1 MDMSIIPKK
10 KKWRFLLG
18 AIIIAVIAIFA
29 TSNGSSPFNKNIQI
43 VQNGYLE
50 AIPNQKIGPAFK
62 EFFGEPKWTSF
73 TSTDNKEVVEFT
85 GKCRWNG
92 EPADFKMQFIMLKDG
107 NFRVGAMKINDES
120 MNILES
126 AAIMKKIISE
136 KASSGS

>member
-1 MDMSIIPKK
+1 MSIFPKK

-29 TSNGSSPFNKNIQI
+29 TSNGSSPLNKNIQI
-43 VQNGYLE
+43 VQNGHLD

-126 AAIMKKIISE
+126 SAIMKKIISE

>member
-1 MDMSIIPKK
+1 MSIFPKK

-126 AAIMKKIISE
+126 SAIMKKIISE

>member
-1 MDMSIIPKK
+1 MSIFPKK

-29 TSNGSSPFNKNIQI
+29 TSNGSSPLNKNIQI

-136 KASSGS
+136 KG

>member
-1 MDMSIIPKK
+1 MSIFPKK

>member
-1 MDMSIIPKK
+1 MSIFPKK

-29 TSNGSSPFNKNIQI
+29 TSNGSSPLNKNIQI

>member
-1 MDMSIIPKK
+1 MSIFPKK

-29 TSNGSSPFNKNIQI
+29 TSNGSSPLNKNIQI
-43 VQNGYLE
+43 VQNGHLD

-120 MNILES
+120 MNILEP

>member
-1 MDMSIIPKK
+1 MSIFPKK

-29 TSNGSSPFNKNIQI
+29 TSNDSSPLNKNIQI
-43 VQNGYLE
+43 VQNGHLD

>member
-1 MDMSIIPKK
+1 MSIFPKK

-29 TSNGSSPFNKNIQI
+29 TSNGSSPLNKNIQI

-92 EPADFKMQFIMLKDG
+92 EPANFKMQFIMLKDG
-107 NFRVGAMKINDES
+107 NFQVGAMKVNDKS

-126 AAIMKKIISE
+126 SEIMKKIISE

>member
-1 MDMSIIPKK
+1 MSIFPKK

-29 TSNGSSPFNKNIQI
+29 TSNGSSPLNKNIQI
-43 VQNGYLE
+43 VQNGHLD

-92 EPADFKMQFIMLKDG
+92 EPADFKMQFSMLKDG

>member
-1 MDMSIIPKK
+1 MSIFPKK

-29 TSNGSSPFNKNIQI
+29 TSNGSSPLNKNIQI
-43 VQNGYLE
+43 VQNGHLD

>member
-1 MDMSIIPKK
+1 MSIFPKK

-29 TSNGSSPFNKNIQI
+29 TSNGSSPLNKNIQI
-43 VQNGYLE
+43 VQNGHLD
-50 AIPNQKIGPAFK
+50 ALPNQKIGPAFK

-126 AAIMKKIISE
+126 SAIMKKIISE

>member
-1 MDMSIIPKK
+1 MSIFPKK

-107 NFRVGAMKINDES
+107 NFRVGAMKVNDES

>member
-1 MDMSIIPKK
+1 MSIFPKK

-29 TSNGSSPFNKNIQI
+29 TSNGSSPLNKNIQI

-92 EPADFKMQFIMLKDG
+92 EPADFKMQFIMRWIYNL
-107 NFRVGAMKINDES
+107 
-120 MNILES
+120 S
-126 AAIMKKIISE
+126 ATAPRQPN
-136 KASSGS
+136 

>member
-1 MDMSIIPKK
+1 MSIFPKK

-29 TSNGSSPFNKNIQI
+29 TSNGSSPLNKNIQI

-107 NFRVGAMKINDES
+107 NFQVGAMKVNDKS

-126 AAIMKKIISE
+126 SAIMKKIISE

>member
-1 MDMSIIPKK
+1 MSIFPKK

-29 TSNGSSPFNKNIQI
+29 TSNGSSPLNKNIQI

-50 AIPNQKIGPAFK
+50 AIPDQKIGPAFK

-107 NFRVGAMKINDES
+107 NFRVGAMKVNDKS

-126 AAIMKKIISE
+126 SAIMKKIISE

>member
-1 MDMSIIPKK
+1 MSIIPKK

-29 TSNGSSPFNKNIQI
+29 TSNGSSPFDKNIQT
-43 VQNGYLE
+43 VQNGHLE
-50 AIPNQKIGPAFK
+50 AIPDQKIGPAFK

-92 EPADFKMQFIMLKDG
+92 EPANFKMQFIMLKDG
-107 NFRVGAMKINDES
+107 NFQVGAMKVNDKS

-126 AAIMKKIISE
+126 SAIMKKIISE

>member
-1 MDMSIIPKK
+1 MSIFPKK

-29 TSNGSSPFNKNIQI
+29 TSNGSSPFDKNIQI
-43 VQNGYLE
+43 VQNGYLD
-50 AIPNQKIGPAFK
+50 AMPDQKIGPTFK

-85 GKCRWNG
+85 GKCRWKG

-107 NFRVGAMKINDES
+107 KFRVGAIKINDES

-126 AAIMKKIISE
+126 AAIMKKIFSE
-136 KASSGS
+136 KTSSGS

>member
-1 MDMSIIPKK
+1 MPIFPKK

-29 TSNGSSPFNKNIQI
+29 TSNGSSPLNKNIQI
-43 VQNGYLE
+43 VQNGHLD

>member
-1 MDMSIIPKK
+1 MSIFPKK

-29 TSNGSSPFNKNIQI
+29 SSNGSSPFNKNIEI

-50 AIPNQKIGPAFK
+50 AIPDQKIGPAFK

-126 AAIMKKIISE
+126 SAIMKKIISE

>member
-1 MDMSIIPKK
+1 MSIIPKK

-107 NFRVGAMKINDES
+107 KFRVGAMKVNDKS

-126 AAIMKKIISE
+126 SAIMKKIISE
-136 KASSGS
+136 KTSSGS

>member
-1 MDMSIIPKK
+1 MSIFPKK

-29 TSNGSSPFNKNIQI
+29 TSNGSSPLNKNIQI
-43 VQNGYLE
+43 VQNGHLD
-50 AIPNQKIGPAFK
+50 AIPGQKIGPAFK
-62 EFFGEPKWTSF
+62 EFFGDPKWISF

-85 GKCRWNG
+85 GKCTLNG

-107 NFRVGAMKINDES
+107 KFQVGAMKVNDKS

-126 AAIMKKIISE
+126 GAIMEKIISE

>member
-1 MDMSIIPKK
+1 MSIFPKK

-29 TSNGSSPFNKNIQI
+29 TSNGSSPLNKNIQI

-92 EPADFKMQFIMLKDG
+92 EPANFKMQFIMLKDG
-107 NFRVGAMKINDES
+107 NFQVGAMKVNDKS

-126 AAIMKKIISE
+126 SAIMKKIISE